1 MATNTLENGVEI
13 EGSIKFTGDMTLD
26 CVVNGEIISEKGIL
40 TLNPNS
46 KIKGDIKAG
55 EVAIKGQIEGKVNA
69 ETCKL
74 HGTANVQGDLAYKTL
89 GMEPGAKMVGS
100 TKMLG

>member
-1 MATNTLENGVEI
+1 MATNTLESGVEI
-13 EGSIKFTGDMTLD
+13 EGSIKFTDDMSLD
-26 CVVNGEIISEKGIL
+26 CVVNGEITSDKGVL

-55 EVAIKGQIEGKVNA
+55 EVNIRGKVEGSVQA
-69 ETCKL
+69 EVCKL
-74 HGTANVQGDLAYKTL
+74 QGTADVNGDLAYKTL

-100 TKMLG
+100 TKML